1 MDEITTTTSTKV
13 SEVRNNEVITYELF
27 RKTMYCLASPEDLT
41 GGNAEENA
49 QIIRRIFNG
58 EKGPKRDI
66 VVLNS
71 AAALYVGK
79 VVSSIEEGI
88 GLAEEVID
96 SGKALQKL
104 DEFVE
109 FTNSFIS
116 YNEMSG

>member
-1 MDEITTTTSTKV
+1 
-13 SEVRNNEVITYELF
+13 
-27 RKTMYCLASPEDLT
+27 
-41 GGNAEENA
+41 
-49 QIIRRIFNG
+49 
-58 EKGPKRDI
+58 
-66 VVLNS
+66 VLNS